1 MGRSICRIEECEKCS
16 LSERMS
22 FLFENYPILE
32 AMMQNYRDDLIDEVM
47 EQKASNQ
54 HSDYEEL
61 GVRIQV
67 AFCRMSDPTANK
79 GTNRSVISKAI
90 DEGYLDE
97 DFFEGTDDREGLI
110 RKVTSYHI
118 VKESYQKLLKK
129 LNEMDPRDKSIM
141 LPYLLKEK
149 TISMIADELQIE
161 YKSVVQKIGRIK
173 KRMEAGMRLKTD

>member
-1 MGRSICRIEECEKCS
+1 MGRCVFGIDGCEKCS
-16 LSERMS
+16 VTERIA
-22 FLFENYPILE
+22 FLFENYPVMD
-32 AMMQNYRDDLIDEVM
+32 AMIENYRSGLIDEVM
-47 EQKASNQ
+47 DQKASNR
-54 HSDYEEL
+54 HADDEGL

-67 AFCRMSDPTANK
+67 AFCHMSDPTSNK
-79 GTNRSVISKAI
+79 GISRLEIGRAI

-110 RKVTSYHI
+110 HKVTSYHI
-118 VKESYQKLLKK
+118 VKASYQKLLKK
-129 LNEMDPRDKSIM
+129 LNEMDPTDKSII